1 MRLEE
6 SFPTRTLSLES
17 DMGSGGWTLEYE
29 GDQNEQIRKKHK
41 LCQKRW
47 NIGGMPNLETLLM
60 GLFLPAK
67 LTMTECP

>member
-1 MRLEE
+1 MRLKE
-6 SFPTRTLSLES
+6 SFPTHPLSLKS

-29 GDQNEQIRKKHK
+29 GGQNEQIRNKLK
-41 LCQKRW
+41 LCQKPW
-47 NIGGMPNLETLLM
+47 NIGGMPNLETLLI